1 MNRKNYGANTNV
13 LQMFIDAFVLIL
25 AFIITELIVKEP
37 YSFSFT
43 KRVIS
48 VFAVFLITYMAA
60 AKEKR
65 LYNVTLF
72 FYFDRHIR
80 LVTSAFIMALAVT
93 SVILFFFLSPYNLS
107 LRHYF
112 IIFFIVSYIFMLINV
127 IVSKLVQ
134 IVVVR
139 YNAPR
144 AAFVGVH
151 EDFEKFNYFLN
162 KTSMRLDE
170 IGYINFPGRTSK
182 GISNVLGNIEDI
194 EQIIRKHEI
203 DQIYFFKYK
212 DDSEEEILKYAN
224 VCLDMGITVRVVM
237 ESFNRSKIS
246 SYVSAIGVYPMIT
259 YHTIAL
265 NEYEQCVKRLI
276 DIVASVLGIII
287 TSPIML
293 ITAIAIKLDS
303 PGPVL
308 FVQKRVGQN
317 GRVFNMFKFRSMC
330 AEAEAQKSVL
340 AAENGMEDEIMFK
353 MKDDPRVTRVGKV
366 IRRTSIDE
374 LPQLFNVLIGNM
386 SLVGTRPPTVDEV
399 ERYERCQWRRLSI
412 KPGIT
417 GLWQVSGRS
426 DIRNFDDVVKLDV
439 KYIDNWSI
447 MYDIRILCKTVV
459 VLFGKNNG
467 AY

>member
-13 LQMFIDAFVLIL
+13 LQMFIDGFVLIL
-25 AFIITELIVKEP
+25 AFVFSLIIFKVPYYNISFVKRIVAL
-37 YSFSFT
+37 FAIFLFT
-43 KRVIS
+43 YI
-48 VFAVFLITYMAA
+48 AA

-80 LVTSAFIMALAVT
+80 LVTSAFAMALVVT
-93 SVILFFFLSPYNLS
+93 SVILLFFLNPYEQI
-107 LRHYF
+107 RRFY
-112 IIFFIVSYIFMLINV
+112 IIFLIASYLFMLINV
-127 IVSKLVQ
+127 IVSRLVQ

-170 IGYINFPGRTSK
+170 IGYINYPGRTSK
-182 GISNVLGNIEDI
+182 GISNVLGDIEDI
-194 EQIIRKHEI
+194 EQIIRDHEI
-203 DQIYFFKYK
+203 DQIYFFKYNE
-212 DDSEEEILKYAN
+212 DSEADISKY
-224 VCLDMGITVRVVM
+224 VDICLEMGITVRVIM
-237 ESFNRSKIS
+237 ESFNRSKVS
-246 SYVSAIGVYPMIT
+246 SYVSAVGVYPMIT

-276 DIVASVLGIII
+276 DIVASFVGIII

-293 ITAIAIKLDS
+293 LTALAIKIDS
-303 PGPVL
+303 PGPVF

-317 GRVFNMFKFRSMC
+317 GRVFKMYKFRSMC
-330 AEAEAQKSVL
+330 AEAESQKSVL

-353 MKDDPRVTRVGKV
+353 MKDDPRVTRVGKF

-386 SLVGTRPPTVDEV
+386 SIVGTRPPTIDEV
-399 ERYERCQWRRLSI
+399 ERYKRCQWRRLSI

-426 DIRNFDDVVKLDV
+426 DIRDFDDVVKLDV

-447 MYDIRILCKTVV
+447 MYDIKILFKTVI